1 MPPLLFQFGITVNS
15 LRIACFSRVHLTM
28 TRRIGLLATLFL
40 LSACQSGPGGRAVF
54 QRIDIEAMAAPG
66 GQLALVDVGGDLAP
80 DIVLMSQRPGRVH
93 WYENP
98 SWAVRQIPVVAD
110 ELYGMAAAP
119 SMQSDAGAG
128 LALNGRFSQPGAGT
142 RHQLI
147 WLENPGRTLPDQPWP
162 VSVLR
167 ADAPPGRLFAA
178 DLSGAGQVLPISLP
192 GFEVFARTAVRSR
205 WTSMPL
211 IENTPANA
219 RVRVFDWDL
228 NGRDDLL
235 VMSDRGLEILALAS
249 RWRFVDQLGL
259 LAASGDGGYL
269 DVGVGQSGRPA
280 RRFMATLSLDGTR
293 LQVFRP
299 DPETGTRWL
308 AQTLSDTLDNA
319 RVLKVADLNRD
330 AFDEIVVGT
339 DAGLLVYY
347 YDGAQS
353 LWHRYQ
359 IDGTPVADIA
369 IADLNGNGMPD
380 MVTAPAQAGVVR
392 LFQNRGRSN

>member
-1 MPPLLFQFGITVNS
+1 MPSLLFQFGIAVNS
-15 LRIACFSRVHLTM
+15 LRTACFPRLSLTK
-28 TRRIGLLATLFL
+28 TPRIGLLTAVL
-40 LSACQSGPGGRAVF
+40 LLCACQSGPGGRAVF
-54 QRIDIEAMAAPG
+54 QRFEIETMAAAG

-80 DIVLMSQRPGRVH
+80 DVVLMSQRPGRVY

-119 SMQSDAGAG
+119 SVLSDAGVG

-147 WLENPGRTLPDQPWP
+147 WLENPGRALPDQPWP
-162 VSVLR
+162 ITVLQT
-167 ADAPPGRLFAA
+167 DVQPGRLFAA
-178 DLSGAGQVLPISLP
+178 DLSGAGRVLPVSLP
-192 GFEVFARTAVRSR
+192 GFEVYARTAVRSR
-205 WTSMPL
+205 WASMPL
-211 IENTPANA
+211 IENAPANA

-249 RWRFVDQLGL
+249 RWRFVDQLTL
-259 LAASGDGGYL
+259 LPAGNNGYL
-269 DVGVGQSGRPA
+269 DAGVGQSGRPA
-280 RRFMATLSLDGTR
+280 RRFIATLSLDGRR

-347 YDGAQS
+347 YDGAES

-359 IDGTPVADIA
+359 IDGSPVSDIA

-380 MVTAPAQAGVVR
+380 MVTAPAQAGAVK